1 MGETVKTTLFRAVM
15 LLILAA
21 AVPAAAEPVVV
32 GSVKMVEGSC
42 YVVREGTQLPLH
54 GGERLFLADTLR
66 TGPDG
71 ALGALLRDNTA
82 LTLGPDTELAVERF
96 AFEPARGELEMVL
109 RLLKGMASYL
119 SGQIAKLAP
128 DTVRFETPTAT
139 VGVRGTRFLAQVT
152 PE

>member
-1 MGETVKTTLFRAVM
+1 MGVTVRTTLMRAVVG
-15 LLILAA
+15 LVLAGA
-21 AVPAAAEPVVV
+21 MPAAAEPVVV
-32 GSVKMVEGSC
+32 GTVQTVEGSC
-42 YVVREGTQLPLH
+42 FVVREGTQLLLH
-54 GGERLFLADTLR
+54 GGERLLLADTLR

-82 LTLGPDTELAVERF
+82 LTLGPNTELAVERF
-96 AFEPARGELEMVL
+96 AFEPARGELQMVL

-139 VGVRGTRFLAQVT
+139 VGVRGTRFLARVT